1 LISADGEQLGMIAI
15 EKAIEM
21 AKSQGLDLVE
31 VAPDSKP
38 PVCRLIDYGKFRYE
52 EKRRKQEA
60 KKRGNISKLK
70 EVQIS
75 LKIGVNDLAVKLNS
89 VYRFINSG
97 YKTKLSLQFKGREV
111 VYIKRGGIFFN
122 KIIQLTEG
130 FADLEAPPKMEGR
143 KMIVILIPKSL
154 KGKKK
159 DSPEKGPIPLKTIM
173 EVMKEVSIVSSTE
186 TSVEKIEDPA
196 PADEVGPESIEP
208 IIESANSVVES
219 DDSVSDAEG

>member
-1 LISADGEQLGMIAI
+1 
-15 EKAIEM
+15 
-21 AKSQGLDLVE
+21 
-31 VAPDSKP
+31 
-38 PVCRLIDYGKFRYE
+38 
-52 EKRRKQEA
+52 
-60 KKRGNISKLK
+60 
-70 EVQIS
+70 
-75 LKIGVNDLAVKLNS
+75 
-89 VYRFINSG
+89 
-97 YKTKLSLQFKGREV
+97 
-111 VYIKRGGIFFN
+111 
-122 KIIQLTEG
+122 
-130 FADLEAPPKMEGR
+130 
-143 KMIVILIPKSL
+143 MIVILIPKSL